1 MLPRPQGRPIAALP
15 VRPGQAA
22 HLQQG
27 SLMKSLM
34 KAAVL
39 ALSIVASAAF
49 ASPDAAHLPVT
60 HLATLTST
68 PGETEH
74 AFLLRIAPQLRDYA
88 ARTGYQACGLIGTDG
103 HGGLG
108 IELGSNQSHLG
119 CIAHALPE
127 GMTATGESIHGPGK
141 KGGFTMSN
149 TDKVIFAAMD
159 DPHDEV
165 DGLTPDSGILVTM
178 HGQDPNVFSDT
189 DFAAPSYLVT
199 PTALLYQHGRNHVQ
213 AIEGEQSALAA
224 TP

>member
-1 MLPRPQGRPIAALP
+1 MNTFLKAAAAL
-15 VRPGQAA
+15 
-22 HLQQG
+22 
-27 SLMKSLM
+27 
-34 KAAVL
+34 VL
-39 ALSIVASAAF
+39 AGLSSLAI

-60 HLATLTST
+60 HLATLLSQ

-74 AFLLRIAPQLRDYA
+74 AFLLRIAPTLRDYA
-88 ARTGYQACGLIGTDG
+88 TRTGFQACGVIGTDG
-103 HGGLG
+103 QGRYG

-141 KGGFTMSN
+141 RGGFTMSN
-149 TDKVIFAAMD
+149 VDKVIFAAMD

-178 HGQDPNVFSDT
+178 HGQNPDVFSDT
-189 DFAAPSYLVT
+189 DFTAPSYLVT

-213 AIEGEQSALAA
+213 AIEGEPSALAA